1 MLRLKGIAYNLCVFI
16 AAIATV
22 ALSYVCYI
30 TIYIFKYLF

>member
-1 MLRLKGIAYNLCVFI
+1 MLFI

-30 TIYIFKYLF
+30 TIYIFTFRLCLGFKLHGII